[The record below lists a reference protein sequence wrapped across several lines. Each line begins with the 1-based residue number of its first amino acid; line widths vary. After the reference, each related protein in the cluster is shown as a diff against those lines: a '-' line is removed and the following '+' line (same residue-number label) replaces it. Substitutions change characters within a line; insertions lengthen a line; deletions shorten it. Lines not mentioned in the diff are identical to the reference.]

1 MAMAEGLG
9 VRIWSVVAGVAVKS
23 ELSVVLKLSVVL
35 ELLGVEVS
43 LDRVVRTLKAAR
55 HLAKRRPIW

>member
-9 VRIWSVVAGVAVKS
+9 VRIWSAVAGVAVKS
-23 ELSVVLKLSVVL
+23 ELSVALVPPWA
-35 ELLGVEVS
+35 EVS

-55 HLAKRRPIW
+55 HLAKRSPIW